1 MKKGFGNTTAGH
13 LFSHYPYQGFPD
25 DDPRKQQSNER
36 LLHKAKIPTPFKGL
50 SHPNP
55 AFTPN
60 YTLYNTCEPYQPKN

>member
-1 MKKGFGNTTAGH
+1 MKKGYGNTTAGH

-25 DDPRKQQSNER
+25 DDPRNQQSNER
-36 LLHKAKIPTPFKGL
+36 LLHKAKIQTPFKGS

-60 YTLYNTCEPYQPKN
+60 YTVYNNT